1 MKKITILLFIFVIAA
16 VIIAGCT
23 TQKPAPL
30 PVTTAATLPPTVIVT
45 ATPAP
50 PALPAQLTR
59 NWALTT
65 MAIQD
70 GTGVTHPTTD
80 ISLTFNPDGSL
91 TGYDGC
97 NNYFGSTTLT
107 GMTTPKGNGMTI
119 SNIASS
125 KKYCETLAQQE
136 TMYLAILGKTMAYNV
151 DGNQLSMTA
160 TTGDVLIYQ
169 TPGSLVTPT
178 QYQPMG

>member
-1 MKKITILLFIFVIAA
+1 MKKITILLFIMVIAA
-16 VIIAGCT
+16 VILAGCT
-23 TQKPAPL
+23 TPKSAPQ
-30 PVTTAATLPPTVIVT
+30 PVTVPATLPPTVVV

-50 PALPAQLTR
+50 PVLPAQLTR
-59 NWALTT
+59 NWVVTT

-70 GTGVTHPTTD
+70 GTAITYPTTE
-80 ISLTFNPDGSL
+80 ISLTFNPDGSF

-97 NNYFGSTTLT
+97 NNYFGSATLT
-107 GMTTPKGNGMTI
+107 GTTTPKGNGMTL

-125 KKYCETLAQQE
+125 KKYCESLAQQE

-151 DGNQLSMTA
+151 NGNQLSMTA

-169 TPGSLVTPT
+169 TPATLVTPK
-178 QYQPMG
+178 QYSP

>member
-23 TQKPAPL
+23 TPKPTL
-30 PVTTAATLPPTVIVT
+30 QPVTAPATLPPTVVVT
-45 ATPAP
+45 TPLP

-59 NWALTT
+59 NWVLTT
-65 MAIQD
+65 MGVQD
-70 GTGVTHPTTD
+70 GTGITHPTTE

-107 GMTTPKGNGMTI
+107 GITTPKGNGMTI

-151 DGNQLSMTA
+151 NGNQLSMTA

-169 TPGSLVTPT
+169 TPISLVTPN

>member
-1 MKKITILLFIFVIAA
+1 MKKIAILLFIFVITT

-23 TQKPAPL
+23 IPNPAPQL
-30 PVTTAATLPPTVIVT
+30 VTTPATMPPTVVVT
-45 ATPAP
+45 TPVP

-59 NWALTT
+59 NWVLTT
-65 MAIQD
+65 MGVQD
-70 GTGVTHPTTD
+70 GTGITHPTTE

-107 GMTTPKGNGMTI
+107 GITTPKGNGMTI
-119 SNIASS
+119 SNIAST

-136 TMYLAILGKTMAYNV
+136 IMYLAILGKTMAYNV
-151 DGNQLSMTA
+151 NGNQLSMTA

-169 TPGSLVTPT
+169 TPGSLVTPK
-178 QYQPMG
+178 QYSPQG